1 MDAAKFCVCVEWGP
15 SVVVEAPMVSESG
28 VMTRSV
34 GDPSG
39 VQAKVVPISFAER
52 YASSAAFNGIY
63 KEGMALVEETAAYL
77 DGKGRQEAK
86 ALKGALMLGYATES
100 MRLTTRLMQLA
111 SWLLIRKAVAL
122 LIQRDDGQLR
132 DKVVS
137 PASLSAST
145 LSLIQGNRFNPRGL
159 WVTATAY
166 AYLDLIEQGGTA
178 YVCAVGH
185 TAGVFATD
193 YAAGKW
199 QVFNGSPSASGVDFT
214 PAGRIASTNV
224 QAAVAELDTKTA
236 AASNP
241 PLTSLYGGL

>member
-1 MDAAKFCVCVEWGP
+1 MSQAPQYNRSTGFADDERDAVGGRSTVRTDRVDSELD
-15 SVVVEAPMVSESG
+15 SISES
-28 VMTRSV
+28 
-34 GDPSG
+34 
-39 VQAKVVPISFAER
+39 I
-52 YASSAAFNGIY
+52 N
-63 KEGMALVEETAAYL
+63 ALQVN
-77 DGKGRQEAK
+77 QE
-86 ALKGALMLGYATES
+86 
-100 MRLTTRLMQLA
+100 
-111 SWLLIRKAVAL
+111 

-166 AYLDLIEQGGTA
+166 AYLDLIDQGGTA